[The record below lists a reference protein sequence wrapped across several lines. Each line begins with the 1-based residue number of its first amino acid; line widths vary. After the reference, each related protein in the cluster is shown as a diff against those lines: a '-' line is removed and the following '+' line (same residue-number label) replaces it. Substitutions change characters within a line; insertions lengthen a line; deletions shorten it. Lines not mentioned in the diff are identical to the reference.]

1 MPHYDY
7 VCLNCTHEFEAF
19 QMMSEE
25 PLKSCPQCG
34 GEVKRKIGG
43 GMGIIF
49 KGSGFYVTDYKK
61 SSSESKSESKCES
74 CSHS

>member
-7 VCLNCTHEFEAF
+7 ACLECKHEFETF
-19 QMMSEE
+19 QMMSEP
-25 PLKSCPQCG
+25 PLEQCPSCG
-34 GEVKRKIGG
+34 GKVKRKIGG

-61 SSSESKSESKCES
+61 TSCSEGKSEAKCEG
-74 CSHS
+74 CSQ

>member
-7 VCLNCTHEFEAF
+7 VCLDCSHEFEVF
-19 QMMSEE
+19 QMMSDA
-25 PLKSCPQCG
+25 PLDNCPSCG
-34 GEVKRKIGG
+34 GKVKRKIGS

-61 SSSESKSESKCES
+61 TSSSGENKCES
-74 CSHS
+74 CSK